1 MNLSIRQ
8 WLAERQIEISQIRE
22 FSLGQLAGVAYR
34 IVQDMEVKS
43 LAPLD
48 VCTLAEVL
56 ELPLGSVWQD
66 INLIARLTESL
77 LRSLSEKKA
86 LKRNEGTWLAFQ
98 IAYLYALHQIIQQEV
113 NLQKPWLNRA
123 MISSQGEI
131 LQEIIGKLSLQDVQL
146 QGLLKTLTQ
155 GKLTDTQA
163 EQALSIVADSLLVQQ
178 MNNATVAWLIANG
191 AEDLEAKLLTQRL
204 THSLSGYL
212 LKVVAENAP
221 QLAQLQK
228 FFQLGSTSNIYPP
241 ELGNVDTSQKSSVGE
256 KIDLCRENYR
266 VFLLQNLSQ
275 TLFIESFALK
285 DIYIPLKG
293 LVANTH
299 TPSVDIKKWAQ
310 EQLADSEN
318 IAVITAEPGYGKTS
332 FCQIWAAEVAR
343 ELYPNWMP
351 VVIRLRD
358 IKYAQTLAETL
369 NYGFALNAQTNLSN
383 WLEQEHLRCL
393 LLLDGLDE
401 LPAANL
407 GTRSK
412 TIFIQ
417 QLIALQAKGK
427 HKIIL
432 TTRKNALEEIDPDIL
447 SQLPQIIIQP
457 LEQEQLKQWFQQ
469 WAMLQSLP
477 IAQNFFTF
485 LKQSGLFVS
494 NSKFPELSALVR
506 QPLLLY
512 LLGVLHRDALI
523 DDEIWQLAQSPSTT
537 KVAWEIYH
545 RLSRWL
551 LGYPVTGGIK
561 TMLLRSGSAHIHRT
575 QEAIANLLSGCHP
588 QDLLNQIQ
596 AIALQILHSDR
607 YQIHLTETSLP
618 HTLPAFYFKTSPSA
632 LSEKLRAER
641 TCVRGFPSLS
651 KVRRVSPVEQTSV
664 TQHSAPNTQHSTLLT
679 EFSHPKLGEYL
690 CAEAIAH
697 QLKILT
703 QQQKDDY
710 GTLVFALDSPQSV
723 AQNLYKLLGY
733 GVLTTEIKQLVIET
747 LLHQSQSDFSL
758 DFLLQR
764 LELFWRGYCQG
775 RWLNE
780 GIAHQAWNYFHTLG
794 NPINVEQINAS
805 VGINVFLL
813 LSAGYRV
820 TKVAFSPCGNP
831 QNVAEFYPEV
841 LTMLMG
847 KAAIL
852 SNSVWLKRI
861 LPQSLTKLNLSSASL
876 LQVML
881 VKANLEQ
888 TNLSSANLSYANLT
902 NANLSYANL
911 TNANLSYANLTNAN
925 LSYANLTSA
934 NMTGA
939 NLSSINLENVNLA
952 NACLFDAIL
961 TDADR
966 EIATMNGAVFSL
978 EQFYTLKKLLSQSSV
993 ASVIESDDQTA
1004 AWLSNTNI
1012 GTISGLEGE
1021 PVASIDLYDDVEDET
1036 VFSVNPS
1043 DYD

>member
-66 INLIARLTESL
+66 IKLIARLTESL

-86 LKRNEGTWLAFQ
+86 LKRNEGTWLAFH

-113 NLQKPWLNRA
+113 SLKKPWLNRA

-163 EQALSIVADSLLVQQ
+163 EQALSVVADSLLVQQ
-178 MNNATVAWLIANG
+178 MNNATIAWLIANG

-228 FFQLGSTSNIYPP
+228 FFQLGSTSNIAPS
-241 ELGNVDTSQKSSVGE
+241 ESGNLGAAKNSSVGD

-266 VFLLQNLSQ
+266 VFLLKNLSQ
-275 TLFIESFALK
+275 PLFIESFALK
-285 DIYIPLKG
+285 DIYITLKG
-293 LVANTH
+293 LVVNTN

-318 IAVITAEPGYGKTS
+318 IAVIAAEPGYGKTS

-351 VVIRLRD
+351 VIIRLRD
-358 IKYAQTLAETL
+358 IKYGQTLAETL
-369 NYGFALNAQTNLSN
+369 NSGFALNAQTNLSN
-383 WLEQEHLRCL
+383 WLEQEQPRCL

-407 GTRSK
+407 GIRAK

-417 QLIALQAKGK
+417 QLMALQAKGK

-432 TTRKNALEEIDPDIL
+432 TSRKNALEEIEPDIL

-477 IAQNFFTF
+477 VAQNFFTF
-485 LKQSGLFVS
+485 LKQSGLFIS

-512 LLGVLHRDALI
+512 LLGILHRDALI

-537 KVAWEIYH
+537 KVVWEIYH

-607 YQIHLTETSLP
+607 YQIHLTETSP
-618 HTLPAFYFKTSPSA
+618 PPTLPAFYFKTSPAA
-632 LSEKLRAER
+632 LSEKLRA
-641 TCVRGFPSLS
+641 G
-651 KVRRVSPVEQTSV
+651 VSPVEQTSV
-664 TQHSAPNTQHSTLLT
+664 TQHSAPNTQHSALLT

-690 CAEAIAH
+690 CAEAIAY

-710 GTLVFALDSPQSV
+710 GILIFALDSPQSV
-723 AQNLYKLLGY
+723 AQHLYKLLGY

-747 LLHQSQSDFSL
+747 LLHQPQSDFSL
-758 DFLLQR
+758 DLLLQR

-813 LSAGYRV
+813 LSAGYRF

-852 SNSVWLKRI
+852 SHSVWLKRI
-861 LPQSLTKLNLSSASL
+861 LPQSLTQLNLSGASL

-888 TNLSSANLSYANLT
+888 TNLINANLSYANLT

-911 TNANLSYANLTNAN
+911 TNANLSYANLTNAD
-925 LSYANLTSA
+925 LSYANLTGA
-934 NMTGA
+934 NLTGA
-939 NLSSINLENVNLA
+939 NLSSINLENVNLV

-961 TDADR
+961 TAADR

-978 EQFYTLKKLLSQSSV
+978 EQFYTLKKLLSQTSVMSS
-993 ASVIESDDQTA
+993 SDRGDQTA
-1004 AWLSNTNI
+1004 AWLSDTNI
-1012 GTISGLEGE
+1012 GTIDDSQAEPITSVGLY
-1021 PVASIDLYDDVEDET
+1021 DDDDDVEDET

>member
-8 WLAERQIEISQIRE
+8 WLAERHIEINQIRE

-34 IVQDMEVKS
+34 IAQDMEVKS

-56 ELPLGSVWQD
+56 ELPLGSVWED
-66 INLIARLTESL
+66 INIIAQLTESL

-98 IAYLYALHQIIQQEV
+98 IAYLHALQQVIQQEV

-131 LQEIIGKLSLQDVQL
+131 LKEIIGKLSIQDVQL
-146 QGLLKTLTQ
+146 QGLLKTLSP
-155 GKLTDTQA
+155 GRLTDTQA
-163 EQALSIVADSLLVQQ
+163 EQALSVVADSLLVQQ

-191 AEDLEAKLLTQRL
+191 AEDLEAKLLSQRL

-228 FFQLGSTSNIYPP
+228 FFQLGSASNIYSS
-241 ELGNVDTSQKSSVGE
+241 EVGALGTPANSSVGD
-256 KIDLCRENYR
+256 KIDLYRENYR
-266 VFLLQNLSQ
+266 GMLLQNLSQ
-275 TLFIESFALK
+275 PLFMESFALK

-293 LVANTH
+293 LVADTSNS
-299 TPSVDIKKWAQ
+299 PAIDIKKWVQ
-310 EQLADSEN
+310 EQLADRET
-318 IAVITAEPGYGKTS
+318 IALITSEPGYGKTS
-332 FCQIWAAEVAR
+332 FCQILAAEVAR

-351 VVIRLRD
+351 VIIRLRD
-358 IKYAQTLAETL
+358 IKYCKTLGETL
-369 NYGFALNAQTNLSN
+369 NSAFYLNAQTNLSD
-383 WLEQEHLRCL
+383 WLEQAHPRCL
-393 LLLDGLDE
+393 LFLDGLDE
-401 LPAANL
+401 LPVSNL
-407 GTRSK
+407 GTRAK
-412 TIFIQ
+412 TIFLQ
-417 QLIALQAKGK
+417 QLIEFQAEAK

-432 TTRKNALEEIDPDIL
+432 TSRKSTLEEIDSDIL
-447 SQLPQIIIQP
+447 LQLQQIIIQP

-506 QPLLLY
+506 QPLMLY

-523 DDEIWQLAQSPSTT
+523 DDEIWQLAQSSSSST
-537 KVAWEIYH
+537 VVWEIYH

-575 QEAIANLLSGCHP
+575 QEAIANLLSGRHP
-588 QDLLNQIQ
+588 QDLLNQMQ

-607 YQIHLTETSLP
+607 HQITLPETSYP
-618 HTLPAFYFKTSPSA
+618 HTLPAFYFKTSN
-632 LSEKLRAER
+632 
-641 TCVRGFPSLS
+641 SL
-651 KVRRVSPVEQTSV
+651 V
-664 TQHSAPNTQHSTLLT
+664 T

-697 QLKILT
+697 QLQILT

-710 GTLVFALDSPQSV
+710 GTQVFYLDSPNRV
-723 AQNLYKLLGY
+723 AQHLYKLLGY
-733 GVLTTEIKQLVIET
+733 GVLTKEIKKLVIET
-747 LLHQSQSDFSL
+747 LLHQPKNYFSL
-758 DFLLQR
+758 DLLLQR
-764 LELFWRGYCQG
+764 LELFWHGYSQG

-780 GIAHQAWNYFHTLG
+780 GIVHQAWNYFHTLD
-794 NPINVEQINAS
+794 NLINVEQVNAN
-805 VGINVFLL
+805 VGINIFLL

-820 TKVAFSPCGNP
+820 TKVPFSPCGNP
-831 QNVAEFYPEV
+831 QNVDEFYPEA
-841 LTMLMG
+841 LTMLTG
-847 KAAIL
+847 KVAIL
-852 SNSVWLKRI
+852 SNYVWSKRI
-861 LPQSLTKLNLSSASL
+861 LPQSLAGINLSGASL
-876 LQVML
+876 LQGML
-881 VKANLEQ
+881 AKANLEQ
-888 TNLSSANLSYANLT
+888 TNLSSANLSSANLAGANLSSANLAGANLS
-902 NANLSYANL
+902 NANLAGANL
-911 TNANLSYANLTNAN
+911 SNANLVGANL
-925 LSYANLTSA
+925 
-934 NMTGA
+934 TGA
-939 NLSSINLENVNLA
+939 NLSSINLQTVNLT

-961 TDADR
+961 TDGDR
-966 EIATMNGAVFSL
+966 EIATMNGAVFSV
-978 EQFYTLKKLLSQSSV
+978 EQFYTLKKLLSQPSLMS
-993 ASVIESDDQTA
+993 ITESGDKTA
-1004 AWLSNTNI
+1004 AWLNNNPDI
-1012 GTISGLEGE
+1012 REVEGLPKQAISS
-1021 PVASIDLYDDVEDET
+1021 VDLYDDDVEDET
-1036 VFSVNPS
+1036 VFSVNPN

>member
-66 INLIARLTESL
+66 IKLIARLTESL

-86 LKRNEGTWLAFQ
+86 LKRNEGTWLAFH
-98 IAYLYALHQIIQQEV
+98 IAYLYALDQIIQQEV
-113 NLQKPWLNRA
+113 RLQKPWLNRA
-123 MISSQGEI
+123 LISSQGEI

-163 EQALSIVADSLLVQQ
+163 EQALAVVADSLLVQQ

-228 FFQLGSTSNIYPP
+228 FFQLGSTSNIAPS
-241 ELGNVDTSQKSSVGE
+241 ELGNLGAAKNSSVGD

-266 VFLLQNLSQ
+266 GILLQNLSQ
-275 TLFIESFALK
+275 PLFIESFALK
-285 DIYIPLKG
+285 DIYITLKG
-293 LVANTH
+293 LIANTNN
-299 TPSVDIKKWAQ
+299 PSVDIKKWAQ
-310 EQLADSEN
+310 EQLANRET
-318 IAVITAEPGYGKTS
+318 IAVIAAEPGYGKTS

-351 VVIRLRD
+351 VIIRLRD
-358 IKYAQTLAETL
+358 IKYGQTLAETL
-369 NYGFALNAQTNLSN
+369 NSGFALNAQTNLNN
-383 WLEQEHLRCL
+383 WLEQEHPRCL

-407 GTRSK
+407 GTRAK

-417 QLIALQAKGK
+417 QLIALQAQGK

-432 TTRKNALEEIDPDIL
+432 TSRKNALEEIEPDIL

-523 DDEIWQLAQSPSTT
+523 GDEIWQLAQSPSTT
-537 KVAWEIYH
+537 KVVWEIFR

-588 QDLLNQIQ
+588 QDLLNQMQ

-607 YQIHLTETSLP
+607 YQIHLTETSP
-618 HTLPAFYFKTSPSA
+618 AQTLPAFYFKTSH
-632 LSEKLRAER
+632 
-641 TCVRGFPSLS
+641 SL
-651 KVRRVSPVEQTSV
+651 V
-664 TQHSAPNTQHSTLLT
+664 T

-710 GTLVFALDSPQSV
+710 GTLVFTLDSLQSV
-723 AQNLYKLLGY
+723 AQNLYKTLGY

-747 LLHQSQSDFSL
+747 LLHQPQSDFSL
-758 DFLLQR
+758 DLLLQR

-780 GIAHQAWNYFHTLG
+780 GIAHQAWNYFHTIG

-852 SNSVWLKRI
+852 SNSVWLRRI

-888 TNLSSANLSYANLT
+888 TNLTNANLSYANLT

-925 LSYANLTSA
+925 LTNANLTGA
-934 NMTGA
+934 NLTGA
-939 NLSSINLENVNLA
+939 NLSSINLENVNLT

-978 EQFYTLKKLLSQSSV
+978 EQFYTLKKLLSQTSV
-993 ASVIESDDQTA
+993 ANVTDSDDQTA

-1012 GTISGLEGE
+1012 GTIDDSQGE
-1021 PVASIDLYDDVEDET
+1021 SIASVDLYDDDDDDVEDET